1 MVHVWIYFLL
11 KANYQ
16 DGKWH
21 GIDVPRGSLITSIDT
36 ICKDTGL
43 SRQSVRTCISKL
55 KSTHEITIT
64 STHKYS
70 VINIC
75 KYDKYNINIDFTNT
89 QPNTQPNQ
97 QITQFQHSANTVPTL
112 LKEDNKDNNNN
123 KETKEEELTN
133 VSKKKDASGNN
144 TDNKDAEFIER
155 MYKLYPTKCPKRNMS
170 LGKSSRDKDRIA
182 KLLKKYTKEQIE
194 FVINREIEEKFGKH
208 YMQNFSTFL
217 NNFPE
222 PEITDA
228 NGYCPVVDG
237 IFTTWDDEEKCVRL
251 SNNNIDGFCDG
262 YSKKNRPDGATV
274 KYGMYT
280 WKWSSGKVK
289 WVRQ

>member
-1 MVHVWIYFLL
+1 MIRLSNDFLSEFSPNEQLVMLHLLLNSNNDGFVEFNERRISRNTGIPYQQVRTIHKNFL
-11 KANYQ
+11 KRNFINENTNAGGNAKSTQ
-16 DGKWH
+16 
-21 GIDVPRGSLITSIDT
+21 VT
-36 ICKDTGL
+36 ICSDD
-43 SRQSVRTCISKL
+43 CYDISKR
-55 KSTHEITIT
+55 
-64 STHKYS
+64 
-70 VINIC
+70 
-75 KYDKYNINIDFTNT
+75 NINAERNAQLNAEVEHLRDE
-89 QPNTQPNQ
+89 
-97 QITQFQHSANTVPTL
+97 VEV
-112 LKEDNKDNNNN
+112 LKKENKRL
-123 KETKEEELTN
+123 KEELTN
-133 VSKKKDASGNN
+133 VSNKKGASDNN
-144 TDNKDAEFIER
+144 TDNQDAEFIER

-170 LGKSSRDKDRIA
+170 LGKSSKDKDRIA

-194 FVINREIEEKFGKH
+194 FVIKREIEEKFGKH

-228 NGYCPVVDG
+228 NEYCPVVDG

-251 SNNNIDGFCDG
+251 SNNNIEGFCDG
-262 YSKKNRPDGATV
+262 YSEENRPDGATV